1 MNYYTED
8 IEELNTPV
16 IKFIKVSVEIKR
28 AEQQLER
35 DWKDAKETWTVPN
48 TNWLFRDIY
57 KEKLKELKNLENEF
71 LVLFKKLIVECQ

>member
-1 MNYYTED
+1 MSSYTKE